1 MPKTIEKTPKFEA
14 LMRYA
19 KVLQCDEIYTKIDPI
34 TGLQSMIAIH
44 DTTLGPAIGGCRYYY
59 YDSIRH
65 AIKDV
70 LRLSFMMTLKA
81 SISGLNNGGAKAV
94 VIRPKN
100 VKDKD
105 EAALFRS
112 FGDFVNQMQGRYVT
126 SMDVGTTVP
135 EMNYVGE
142 RTPYVIGNDNGDLRL
157 NDPSPYTADGL
168 FYGIKAAVQFKHG
181 HDNLNGLH
189 IAMQGAGKVS
199 FLLAKQLVE
208 AGATLTVCDKNTENA
223 SAFKKEFSAK
233 VVGIDDIFDTKCD
246 IFAPCAIGGI
256 INAHNL
262 KRIKAPIIAGAA
274 NNQLSHHKMAELLQ
288 ANGVLYAPD
297 FVINS
302 GGLIYAAMAYAQ
314 ESDDAIKQRIQGIQ
328 TKLIGL
334 FEQAERGKISTAQ
347 AAFETAR
354 ARLQKARAEKKSKA
368 HHA

>member
-19 KVLQCDEIYTKIDPI
+19 KVLQCDEIYTKIDPV

-94 VIRPKN
+94 IIRPKT
-100 VKDKD
+100 VKD

-142 RTPYVIGNDNGDLRL
+142 RTPYVIGNDNGDVRL

-168 FYGIKAAVQFKHG
+168 FYGIKAAIQFKHG

-199 FLLAKQLVE
+199 FLLAKLLVE
-208 AGATLTVCDKNTENA
+208 AGATLTVCDKNDEHA
-223 SAFKKEFSAK
+223 QAFKNAFSAK
-233 VVGIDDIFDTKCD
+233 VVGIDDIFDVKCD

-256 INAHNL
+256 INTHSL

-288 ANGVLYAPD
+288 SNGVLYAPD

-302 GGLIYAAMAYAQ
+302 GGLIYAAMAYTQ
-314 ESDDAIKQRIQGIQ
+314 ENDDAIEQRIQGIQ
-328 TKLIGL
+328 SKLIGL
-334 FEQAERGKISTAQ
+334 FEQAEREKISTAQ

-354 ARLQKARAEKKSKA
+354 ARLQKARAEKKKKA
-368 HHA
+368 NHA